1 MTTEP
6 NDIDAEVQ
14 FHIDEAVDRMVQN
27 GWTADAARA
36 EAERRFGNS
45 TRYRQE
51 LSAMARTGSRR
62 HSFRQWFSVDWRD
75 AFRALR
81 SAPVVTIAAVL
92 SLALGIGANT
102 ALFSIV
108 NGLLLKPLPVHEP
121 DRLALLADGDWT
133 NPIWEQIRD
142 QHSHHFAGAAAWSNT
157 IFDLA
162 ETGEREPA
170 EGTFASGAF
179 FDTLGVRAHIGRTLT
194 THDDRRGGG
203 VDGPVAVISYNLWQ
217 RRFNGAPEVIG
228 TRLTVNRLPFTIV
241 GVMPQGFFGAEV
253 GRSADVYLPI
263 ATEARLRGAE
273 SGLDNR
279 SMWWLEIL
287 VRLPEGR
294 TLGDASMAL
303 NQARPAIRNAT
314 MPDGWPADML
324 KGYLGEDFALVDAR
338 TGQSALRSRFAD
350 PLIIVSL
357 IVAGVLLIAC
367 ANVANLML
375 ARATAR
381 RQEMSV
387 RLALGASRGR
397 VLRQLLAEALLLSV
411 IGSAL
416 GLLIARWGG
425 DLLIAQLGS
434 SVSRV
439 SLDLSMDW
447 RVLGL
452 TSGIAMLTT
461 LLFGLVPAMGLSGI
475 TPNDALRDAGRGAVG
490 DRRVNIR
497 SALVVVQVALSL
509 VLIIG
514 AALFVRTFQQLTTT
528 PLGFVSEPLMV
539 VSVDASRTTTPRAS
553 YLELFQRVTD
563 AAQSATGVRMAA
575 SSVITPMSGSGWN
588 GRVISPTGTDPSSN
602 PLTFINAVSPGWFET
617 YGMRLLAGRD
627 LSSRDVRGGPH
638 VVVVNETFVKRFMN
652 GQSPIGSRIVVG
664 DDESAPAR
672 EVIGVVNDAVYRDSR
687 RGIPSTIYYPLAQAG
702 PLNASISVTLQVPGG
717 RGNLSPAIRDALRS
731 VDPALSFSIRDY
743 GDQVRAT
750 TAQERLVAMLSG
762 FFGVLALLLAGIG
775 LYGVTAYAVTRRTR
789 ELAVRMALGADAS
802 SVVRLVLR
810 SVVTVVGVG
819 ATIGIGLSL
828 WASSFVEALLFG
840 VKARDPLTMAG
851 AVLILT
857 LVSLFAGWL
866 PARRASRLDPN
877 VVLRQ

>member
-1 MTTEP
+1 MTTDP
-6 NDIDAEVQ
+6 TDIDAEVQ
-14 FHIDEAVDRMVQN
+14 FHIDEAVDRMVRD
-27 GWTADAARA
+27 GWTIEAARL

-45 TRYRQE
+45 TRYRRE
-51 LSAMARTGSRR
+51 LSAMANTESRK
-62 HSFRQWFSVDWRD
+62 HHVRQLFSVDWKD

-121 DRLALLADGDWT
+121 DRLALVADGDWT

-142 QHSHHFAGAAAWSNT
+142 QHSQHFAGAAAWSNT
-157 IFDLA
+157 VFDLA
-162 ETGEREPA
+162 ESGERERTDGA
-170 EGTFASGAF
+170 YVSGGF
-179 FDTLGVRAHIGRTLT
+179 FDTLGVRAHVGRTLRT
-194 THDDRRGGG
+194 TDDRRGGG
-203 VDGPVAVISYNLWQ
+203 VDGPVAVISHTLWQ
-217 RRFNGAPEVIG
+217 RRFNGASDVVG
-228 TRLTVNRLPFTIV
+228 KRLIVNRLPFTIV

-253 GRSADVYLPI
+253 GRSAEVYLPI
-263 ATEARLRGAE
+263 VAESVLSGAE

-279 SMWWLEIL
+279 SMWWLEIF
-287 VRLPEGR
+287 VRLPEGQ
-294 TLGDASMAL
+294 TLDDASRAL
-303 NQARPAIRNAT
+303 NQARPAIREAT
-314 MPDGWPADML
+314 MPDGWPADLL

-350 PLIIVSL
+350 PLIIVSV

-416 GLLIARWGG
+416 GLVIAQWGG

-452 TSGIAMLTT
+452 TSGIAMITT
-461 LLFGLVPAMGLSGI
+461 LLFGLVPAMGLSGV
-475 TPNDALRDAGRGAVG
+475 TPNDALRDAGRGSVG

-514 AALFVRTFQQLTTT
+514 AALFVRTFHQLTTT
-528 PLGFVSEPLMV
+528 PLGFESDSLMI

-553 YLELFQRVTD
+553 YLDLFQRVTG
-563 AAQSATGVRMAA
+563 AAQSTPGVRMAA

-588 GRVISPTGTDPSSN
+588 GRVISPKGGDSS
-602 PLTFINAVSPGWFET
+602 PMTFINAVSPGWFET
-617 YGMRLLAGRD
+617 YGMRVLTGRD
-627 LSSRDVRGGPH
+627 ISTGDVPGGAP
-638 VVVVNETFVKRFMN
+638 VVVVNETFMKRFLG
-652 GQSPIGSRIVVG
+652 GQAPVGTRIAVGG
-664 DDESAPAR
+664 DDSAPVH

-687 RGIPSTIYYPLAQAG
+687 RGVPPTIYYPLAQAG
-702 PLNASISVTLQVPGG
+702 PLNASISVTMQVPGG

-762 FFGVLALLLAGIG
+762 FFGGLALLLAGIG
-775 LYGVTAYAVTRRTR
+775 LYGVTSYAVTRRTR
-789 ELAVRMALGADAS
+789 ELAVRMALGADAP

-810 SVVTVVGVG
+810 GVVAVVALG
-819 ATIGIGLSL
+819 ATIGVGLTL
-828 WASSFVEALLFG
+828 WASSFVESLLFG
-840 VKARDPLTMAG
+840 VKARDPLTMVA
-851 AVLILT
+851 AILVLA

>member
-14 FHIDEAVDRMVQN
+14 FHIDEAVDRMVN
-27 GWTADAARA
+27 DGWTAEAARA

-51 LSAMARTGSRR
+51 LSAMARTGSRK
-62 HSFRQWFSVDWRD
+62 HSFKQLFSVDWRD

-81 SAPVVTIAAVL
+81 TAPIVTVAAVL

-121 DRLALLADGDWT
+121 DRLAIVADGEWT

-142 QHSHHFAGAAAWSNT
+142 QHSRHFAGVAAWSNT
-157 IFDLA
+157 TFDLA
-162 ETGEREPA
+162 ESGERERTDGA
-170 EGTFASGAF
+170 FASGGF
-179 FDTLGVRAHIGRTLT
+179 FDTLGVRAHMGRTLT
-194 THDDRRGGG
+194 ASDDRRGGG
-203 VDGPVAVISYNLWQ
+203 ADGPVAVISHTLWQ
-217 RRFNGAPEVIG
+217 GRFNGSPDVIG
-228 TRLTVNRLPFTIV
+228 KRLTIDRLPFTVV
-241 GVMPQGFFGAEV
+241 GVLPRGFFGAEV
-253 GRSADVYLPI
+253 GRSSEVYLPI
-263 ATEARLRGAE
+263 AAEALLRGEE

-279 SMWWLEIL
+279 SFWWLEIL
-287 VRLPEGR
+287 LRMPAGQ
-294 TLGDASMAL
+294 TLEDAARAL
-303 NQARPAIRNAT
+303 NQVRPAIREAT
-314 MPDGWPADML
+314 MPVGWPSEQL
-324 KGYLGEDFALVDAR
+324 QRYLSDDLELLEAR
-338 TGQSALRSRFAD
+338 TGQSALRGRFAD

-387 RLALGASRGR
+387 RMALGASRGR
-397 VLRQLLAEALLLSV
+397 VLRQLLAEALLLSL

-416 GLLIARWGG
+416 GLGLAQWGG

-434 SVSRV
+434 SVSTV

-452 TSGIAMLTT
+452 TAGIAMLTT
-461 LLFGLVPAMGLSGI
+461 VLFGLVPAMGLSGI

-497 SALVVVQVALSL
+497 GALVVVQVALSL
-509 VLIIG
+509 VLLIG
-514 AALFVRTFQQLTTT
+514 ATLFVRTFHRLTTT
-528 PLGFVSEPLMV
+528 PLGFTSEPLV
-539 VSVDASRTTTPRAS
+539 IVNVDASRSTTPKES
-553 YLELFQRVTD
+553 HLDLFRRVTD
-563 AAQSATGVRMAA
+563 AAHTVPGVRVAA
-575 SSVITPMSGSGWN
+575 ASVITPMSGSGWN
-588 GRVISPTGTDPSSN
+588 DRVLSPKRTTPGS
-602 PLTFINAVSPGWFET
+602 PLTFINAVSPGWFGT
-617 YGMRLLAGRD
+617 YGMRLLSGRD
-627 LSSRDVRGGPH
+627 LSTGDVTGGPP
-638 VVVVNETFVKRFMN
+638 VVVVNETFVRTFMGNESPLGKRVAVGFAD
-652 GQSPIGSRIVVG
+652 PAPEYEVV
-664 DDESAPAR
+664 
-672 EVIGVVNDAVYRDSR
+672 GVVNDAVYRDSR
-687 RGIPSTIYYPLAQAG
+687 RGVPPTIYHPLAQAG
-702 PLNASISVTLQVPGG
+702 PLGSAIAVTLQVPGE
-717 RGNLSPAIRDALRS
+717 RGGLPPVIRDALRT
-731 VDPALSFSIRDY
+731 VDPDLSFSIRDY

-762 FFGVLALLLAGIG
+762 FFGGLALLLAGIG
-775 LYGVTAYAVTRRTR
+775 LYGVTSYAVTRRTR
-789 ELAVRMALGADAS
+789 ELAVRLALGADAPA
-802 SVVRLVLR
+802 VVRLVLQG
-810 SVVTVVGVG
+810 VVAVVALG
-819 ATIGIGLSL
+819 ATIGVGLSL
-828 WASSFVEALLFG
+828 WASSFVESLLFG
-840 VKARDPLTMAG
+840 VQARDPLTMVA
-851 AVLILT
+851 AILVLT

>member
-1 MTTEP
+1 MSTEP

-14 FHIDEAVDRMVQN
+14 FHIDEAVDRMVRD
-27 GWTADAARA
+27 GWTAEAARA

-51 LSAMARTGSRR
+51 LSAMAHTQSRK
-62 HSFRQWFSVDWRD
+62 HGVRQMFSVDWKD
-75 AFRALR
+75 AVRALR
-81 SAPVVTIAAVL
+81 SAPVVTAAAVL

-121 DRLALLADGDWT
+121 ERLALVADGDWT

-157 IFDLA
+157 VFDLA
-162 ETGEREPA
+162 ESGERERTDGA
-170 EGTFASGAF
+170 YVSGGF
-179 FDTLGVRAHIGRTLT
+179 FDTLGVRAHMGRALVVS
-194 THDDRRGGG
+194 DDRRGGG
-203 VDGPVAVISYNLWQ
+203 ADGPVAAISYNLWQ
-217 RRFNGAPEVIG
+217 RRFNGAPDVLG
-228 TRLTVNRLPFTIV
+228 KRLTINRLPFTIV
-241 GVMPQGFFGAEV
+241 GVLPQGFFGAEV

-263 ATEARLRGAE
+263 VAESRFRGAE

-279 SMWWLEIL
+279 LMWWLEIL
-287 VRLPEGR
+287 LRLPDGQ
-294 TLGDASMAL
+294 TLDDAARVL
-303 NQARPAIRNAT
+303 NQARPAVRAAT
-314 MPDGWPADML
+314 LPNEGPSAQL
-324 KGYLGEDFALVDAR
+324 ARYLSDDFALVDAR

-350 PLIIVSL
+350 PLIIVTA

-397 VLRQLLAEALLLSV
+397 VLRQLLAEALLLSTA
-411 IGSAL
+411 GSAL
-416 GLLIARWGG
+416 GLLIAQWGG
-425 DLLIAQLGS
+425 DLLVAQLGS

-439 SLDLSMDW
+439 SLDVSMDW

-475 TPNDALRDAGRGAVG
+475 TPNDALCDAGRGAVG

-497 SALVVVQVALSL
+497 NGLVVLQVALSL

-514 AALFVRTFQQLTTT
+514 AALFVRTFHQLTTM
-528 PLGFVSEPLMV
+528 PLGFVSEPLV
-539 VSVDASRTTTPRAS
+539 IVSVDASRSTTPRAS
-553 YLELFQRVTD
+553 YLDLFQRVTG
-563 AAQSATGVRMAA
+563 AAESAPGVRMAA

-588 GRVISPTGTDPSSN
+588 GRVFAPGGTAPATDPM
-602 PLTFINAVSPGWFET
+602 TFINAVSPGWFET
-617 YGMRLLAGRD
+617 YGMRVLAGRD
-627 LSSRDVRGGPH
+627 ISTGDVRGGAP
-638 VVVVNETFVKRFMN
+638 VVVVNETFVRRFVN
-652 GQSPIGSRIVVG
+652 GRSPIGTRIVVG
-664 DDESAPAR
+664 RDESAPAH
-672 EVIGVVNDAVYRDSR
+672 EVVGVVNDAVYRDSR
-687 RGIPSTIYYPLAQAG
+687 RGIPPTIYYPLAQAG
-702 PLNASISVTLQVPGG
+702 PLNASISVTLQVPGR
-717 RGNLSPAIRDALRS
+717 RGDLSTAIRDTLRA
-731 VDPALSFSIRDY
+731 VDPALSFSMRDY

-750 TAQERLVAMLSG
+750 VAQERLVAMLSG
-762 FFGVLALLLAGIG
+762 FFGGLALLLAGIG
-775 LYGVTAYAVTRRTR
+775 LYGVTSYAVTRRTR
-789 ELAVRMALGADAS
+789 ELAVRMALGADAT

-810 SVVTVVGVG
+810 SVVALVAIGAAIGVG
-819 ATIGIGLSL
+819 LSA

-840 VKARDPLTMAG
+840 VKARDPLTMVA
-851 AVLILT
+851 AILALT
-857 LVSLFAGWL
+857 MVSLFAGWI

-877 VVLRQ
+877 VVLRR